1 MLLESL
7 PLHCSV
13 WEGRVQHSFPAR
25 ADCVWIGHVV
35 VSSCRP
41 LGLNSLCR
49 FSFPLID
56 VSLRRG
62 EIGAGAGEKGREI
75 GESYLSVFVS
85 RQFDLW
91 YVVPYLLYPCV
102 LVFLVEALFSRFLP
116 HLW

>member
-1 MLLESL
+1 MA
-7 PLHCSV
+7 V
-13 WEGRVQHSFPAR
+13 WGGGVQHSFPAG
-25 ADCVWIGHVV
+25 ADFVWIGHMV

-41 LGLNSLCR
+41 LGINNLCR

-56 VSLRRG
+56 VSLHRG
-62 EIGAGAGEKGREI
+62 ETGAGAGEKG
-75 GESYLSVFVS
+75 GKLVSHLSVFVS

-102 LVFLVEALFSRFLP
+102 LVLLVEALFSRFLL